1 MISRANELSQGAEES
16 FEVSFVADVHLIQVL
31 GEHLISSEKVG
42 ILELIKNAYD
52 AGATWCDV
60 WIEKVPGLPEADL
73 SDPQVAELPGPVI
86 TIVDNGSGMDETALR
101 DGWLRPATRIKTS
114 IKERLK
120 REREEADRRGTRA
133 EYETLVA
140 ALKREYGGRLPLGE
154 KGVGRFATHR
164 LGRHLILQTK
174 TKDESYE
181 WVLEIN
187 WDDFEAPDDKPYDLQ
202 SVPLTLVRRKP
213 DRDYGPTDSGTM
225 LRIYGGRE
233 GYEWTDDTVREVG
246 QAIWLL
252 RSPDKVKETE
262 EAIGFKVDFHCPQL
276 AGEKFE
282 VPIKTVPAPFEC
294 IAIVDEDGK
303 AEIEMRL
310 RPPPSLSKPLAPQ
323 TWSESVDLRAH
334 PPDGN
339 KSYWRT
345 DGPRSPMRRPECGPF
360 TLEVKLWLRLKEWI
374 EYPDWKDFTRYL
386 DRFGGIGIYRD
397 GWSIVP
403 ADVASQ
409 NDWLRLSRRH
419 IKKGTRI
426 SYYQM
431 WGGVDLVQEHTLNL
445 VDRTSREGMLETQ
458 AFRDLSE
465 LVRIIVLDILEH
477 RVTETRDHYKKL
489 QEGDRI
495 PRATLNKRARVASK
509 VLDKISS
516 DYNFEADELD
526 LLDTVGESQDPGK
539 TIAVVADTIEEL
551 RQEIKILED
560 QSDALTEA
568 AGYGIAIA
576 VAVHEIEK
584 ITSNLYFGLERLSK
598 TISLLAD
605 TEVYVQSQ
613 ELARVAQALLNELKR
628 LAPLRVVR
636 LERRREFGVRSSILA
651 ATGAFRLAWEDLG
664 VGFIAPV
671 KEHDFEVFG
680 SFGAYSQVFAN
691 LFDNATYWLQSID
704 PDKRRIIV
712 RMDPKKRRAV
722 VADTG
727 PGIADKMRPHL
738 FEPYYSLKNP
748 PSGLGLYICRYYM
761 QQMKGTIRESLESEK
776 VPGFSGAHFTLQFP
790 KAEEGEE
797 E

>member
-1 MISRANELSQGAEES
+1 MTPKASDLSQAAEES

-52 AGATWCDV
+52 ASATQCDV

-73 SDPQVAELPGPVI
+73 SDPQIAELPGPVI
-86 TIVDNGSGMDETALR
+86 TIIDNGSGMDETALR
-101 DGWLRPATRIKTS
+101 EGWLRPATRIKTS

-120 REREEADRRGTRA
+120 REREQADERGTRA
-133 EYETLVA
+133 EYESLVA
-140 ALKREYGGRLPLGE
+140 SLKREYGGRLPLGE

-164 LGRHLILQTK
+164 LGRHLTLQTK
-174 TKDESYE
+174 TKDKPRE
-181 WVLEIN
+181 WMLNIN
-187 WDDFEAPDDKPYDLQ
+187 WDDFEAPDDRPRDLQ
-202 SVPLTLVRRKP
+202 SVPLTLVRRKTE
-213 DRDYGPTDSGTM
+213 RDYGPTDSGTM

-262 EAIGFKVDFHCPQL
+262 EAMGFKVDFHCPQL

-282 VPIKTVPAPFEC
+282 VPTKTIPAPFEC
-294 IAIVDEDGK
+294 TAIVDEEGK
-303 AEIEMRL
+303 AEIEIRL

-323 TWSESVDLRAH
+323 TWSESIDLRTL
-334 PPDGN
+334 PPDDN

-360 TLEVKLWLRLKEWI
+360 TLEVKLWLRLKRWI
-374 EYPDWKDFTRYL
+374 EYPDWREFTRYL
-386 DRFGGIGIYRD
+386 DQFGGIGTYRD

-431 WGGVDLVQEHTLNL
+431 WGGVDLVQEDTLNL
-445 VDRTSREGMLETQ
+445 VDRTSREGMLETR

-465 LVRIIVLDILEH
+465 LVRTIVLDVLEF
-477 RVTETRDHYKKL
+477 RVKETRDHYRRL
-489 QEGDRI
+489 QVGDRI
-495 PRATLNKRARVASK
+495 PRATLNRQAGVGSK
-509 VLDKISS
+509 ILDKVSS
-516 DYNFEADELD
+516 DYNFEADELG
-526 LLDTVGESQDPGK
+526 LVGIVGESEDPGK
-539 TIAVVADTIEEL
+539 TIATVADAVEEL
-551 RQEIKILED
+551 RREIKVLED
-560 QSDALTEA
+560 QSDALTES

-598 TISLLAD
+598 KISLLAD
-605 TEVYVQSQ
+605 TEAYMQSQ

-664 VGFIAPV
+664 VGFIRPV
-671 KEHDFEVFG
+671 KEQDFEVFG
-680 SFGAYSQVFAN
+680 SFGACSQVFAN
-691 LFDNATYWLQSID
+691 LFDNATYWLQSVD

-712 RMDPKKRRAV
+712 RMDPDKRRVV
-722 VADTG
+722 VADNG
-727 PGIADKMRPHL
+727 PGIAEKMRPHL

-761 QQMKGTIRESLESEK
+761 QQMKGAIRESLESEK

-790 KAEEGEE
+790 KKAQEGEE
-797 E
+797 

>member
-1 MISRANELSQGAEES
+1 MTPKANDLSQETEES
-16 FEVSFVADVHLIQVL
+16 FEVGFVADVHLIQVL

-52 AGATWCDV
+52 ASATRCDV
-60 WIEKVPGLPEADL
+60 WIEKVPELPETDL
-73 SDPQVAELPGPVI
+73 SDSQVAKLPGPVI

-101 DGWLRPATRIKTS
+101 EGWLRPATRIKTS

-120 REREEADRRGTRA
+120 REREEADQRGTRA
-133 EYETLVA
+133 EYESLVA
-140 ALKREYGGRLPLGE
+140 SLKREYGGRLPLGE

-164 LGRHLILQTK
+164 LGRCLILQTK
-174 TKDESYE
+174 TKEEPYE

-202 SVPLTLVRRKP
+202 SVPLTLIRRKP
-213 DRDYGPTDSGTM
+213 RHDYGPTDSGTL

-233 GYEWTDDTVREVG
+233 GYEWTRETLREVG

-252 RSPDKVKETE
+252 RSPAKAEETV
-262 EAIGFKVDFHCPQL
+262 GFEVDFHCPQL

-294 IAIVDEDGK
+294 TAIVDEEGK
-303 AEIEMRL
+303 AEIEIHL
-310 RPPPSLSKPLAPQ
+310 IPPPSLSKPLAPQ
-323 TWSESVDLRAH
+323 TWSESIDLRTL

-345 DGPRSPMRRPECGPF
+345 DGPKSPMRQPECGPF
-360 TLEVKLWLRLKEWI
+360 TVEIKSWLRLKEWI
-374 EYPDWKDFTRYL
+374 EYPDWREFTRYL
-386 DRFGGIGIYRD
+386 DQFGGIGIYRD

-403 ADVASQ
+403 ADVASRS
-409 NDWLRLSRRH
+409 DWLRLSRRH
-419 IKKGTRI
+419 IKKGARI

-431 WGGVDLVQEHTLNL
+431 WGGVELVQEDTLKL
-445 VDRTSREGMLETQ
+445 VDRTSREGMLETR

-465 LVRIIVLDILEH
+465 LVRTIVLDVLEF
-477 RVTETRDHYKKL
+477 RVKETRDRYRRL
-489 QEGDRI
+489 QRGDRI
-495 PRATLNKRARVASK
+495 PRATLNKQAHMASRILEK
-509 VLDKISS
+509 VSS
-516 DYNFEADELD
+516 DYNFEADESGLASV
-526 LLDTVGESQDPGK
+526 VGESRDPGK
-539 TIAVVADTIEEL
+539 MITTVADAVEEL
-551 RQEIKILED
+551 RREIRVLED

-584 ITSNLYFGLERLSK
+584 ITSNLYFGLEHLSK
-598 TISLLAD
+598 RIAMLAD
-605 TEVYVQSQ
+605 PEVYTESR
-613 ELARVAQALLNELKR
+613 ELSRMAQALLNELKR
-628 LAPLRVVR
+628 LAPLRVTR

-664 VGFIAPV
+664 VGFIEPV
-671 KEHDFEVFG
+671 KEQDFAVFG
-680 SFGAYSQVFAN
+680 SFGACSQVFAN
-691 LFDNATYWLQSID
+691 LFDNAIYWLQSMD

-712 RMDPKKRRAV
+712 RMDPKKRRVV

-761 QQMKGTIRESLESEK
+761 QQMKGTIRESLESER

-790 KAEEGEE
+790 KEE
-797 E
+797 EEE